1 MDISLSCQHNKFNLN
16 QNSLKVWMTNILIT
30 QHLPKMPLWIGFPFG
45 IATKKLSPICISTQA
60 SRNTWL
66 KHKDINAYFS
76 LITDTLPTDKVFKK
90 WAVPFVFHLPMLWYN
105 RIRLASHLYSWSF
118 YFFQVQED
126 KEKFI
131 LQLHMWRI

>member
-30 QHLPKMPLWIGFPFG
+30 QHLPKMPLWISFPFG